1 MIFNTIGLEWI
12 FSAGAIIGVCVFILL
27 ILGALAL
34 IGGIVF
40 AIVSTVIKNKK
51 RNQLEGN
58 KQWFITHSE

>member
-58 KQWFITHSE
+58 KQ

>member
-12 FSAGAIIGVCVFILL
+12 FSAGAIIGVCVLILL

-34 IGGIVF
+34 VGGIVF

-58 KQWFITHSE
+58 NQ